1 MNNFKAMVR
10 VGKDLETFKT
20 KSEKQGV
27 KLLLTIPRPYNKNR
41 DESAQDADF
50 INAVAFGATAEFL
63 IRNVE
68 KGTRMVVDGSIRSDR
83 YQKDGQNRYSMPYV
97 LIDEILLVDFKNNEK
112 KTDSPQ
118 TSQKT
123 SNNDDGWGADVP
135 F

>member
-97 LIDEILLVDFKNNEK
+97 LIDEVLLVDFKNNEH

-118 TSQKT
+118 TPQK
-123 SNNDDGWGADVP
+123 SDDDGWGADVP

>member
-10 VGKDLETFKT
+10 VAKDLETFKT

-50 INAVAFGATAEFL
+50 INAVAFGSTAEFL

-97 LIDEILLVDFKNNEK
+97 LIDEVLLVDFKNNEH

-118 TSQKT
+118 APQK
-123 SNNDDGWGADVP
+123 SDDDGWGADVP

>member
-1 MNNFKAMVR
+1 MNNFKALVR

-41 DESAQDADF
+41 AESAQDADF

-63 IRNVE
+63 IRNIG
-68 KGTRMVVDGSIRSDR
+68 KGSRMVVDGSIRSDR

-97 LIDEILLVDFKNNEK
+97 LIDEVLLVDFKNNEH

-118 TSQKT
+118 APQK
-123 SNNDDGWGADVP
+123 SDDDGWGADVP

>member
-97 LIDEILLVDFKNNEK
+97 LIDEVLLVDFKNNEH
-112 KTDSPQ
+112 KTNSPQ
-118 TSQKT
+118 APQK
-123 SNNDDGWGADVP
+123 SDDDGWGADVP

>member
-10 VGKDLETFKT
+10 VAKDLETFKT

-63 IRNVE
+63 IR

-97 LIDEILLVDFKNNEK
+97 LIDEVLLVDFKNNEH

-118 TSQKT
+118 APQK
-123 SNNDDGWGADVP
+123 SDDDGWGADVP